1 MMAFTC
7 DSCTAISIATLPGN
21 AVPTHEGTEDIE
33 RRIWTDD
40 KEIAWLPIQVTRKRF
55 EDMPTNI
62 SQAASE
68 AYACYSIGSYRA
80 ATLLARAVVEATAKD
95 NGHNK
100 GALVAK
106 ISAMEQARLISPN
119 LAEAAHE
126 IRLMGNAAAHGD
138 FMEAITEQDCDDLL
152 DFMSSILEEIYQR
165 PANLAR
171 RKEQR
176 QRREQRAESV
186 EVF

>member
-1 MMAFTC
+1 MALTC

-95 NGHNK
+95 KGHTDGPLVK
-100 GALVAK
+100 KIDALEESRA
-106 ISAMEQARLISPN
+106 INPT
-119 LAEAAHE
+119 LAQAAHE
-126 IRLMGNAAAHGD
+126 IRLMGNDAAHGD
-138 FMEAITEQDCDDLL
+138 FLEEITEEDCDDLL
-152 DFMSSILEEIYQR
+152 DFMASLLEEVYQR
-165 PANLAR
+165 PNTLAR
-171 RKEQR
+171 
-176 QRREQRAESV
+176 RREQRERRRAQHRDTGQA
-186 EVF
+186 